1 MQVQTHTSGP
11 LPVLRT
17 DAQVPSQTDAGGL
30 RSLFG
35 PSLRSA
41 LFVAVVT
48 GLAYPLVTTL
58 VAQAA
63 FPKAANGSLI
73 TRQGSVVGSALIGQ
87 EFASPRYFQGR
98 PSATTAPDPDK
109 ADATVAAPY
118 NAALSAAT
126 NQGSTHA
133 ALKESVAARVAA
145 YRELNGLA
153 ADAAVPV
160 DAVTAS
166 ASGLDPHISVA
177 NAELQLSRVARE
189 RQLPVAKVQELLRQ
203 QMQPRVLGLL
213 GEPRVNV
220 LQLNL
225 ALDDLSAATLQPAA
239 ANAAKE

>member
-98 PSATTAPDPDK
+98 PSATT
-109 ADATVAAPY
+109 
-118 NAALSAAT
+118 S
-126 NQGSTHA
+126 Q
-133 ALKESVAARVAA
+133 
-145 YRELNGLA
+145 
-153 ADAAVPV
+153 
-160 DAVTAS
+160 
-166 ASGLDPHISVA
+166 
-177 NAELQLSRVARE
+177 
-189 RQLPVAKVQELLRQ
+189 
-203 QMQPRVLGLL
+203 
-213 GEPRVNV
+213 
-220 LQLNL
+220 
-225 ALDDLSAATLQPAA
+225 
-239 ANAAKE
+239 